1 MKMHALIQGSP
12 EWDALR
18 AAHDTASEA
27 SAMMGASPK
36 VKRSELLRMKATG
49 SEKQFS
55 DWVRENLLEK
65 GHEAEAMA
73 RPIAERI
80 IGAELFPVTVTEGF
94 TDGGMALSLLASLDG
109 ITEDGDIAWECK
121 LWNAAKAASV
131 RDGEVPDED
140 KWQVVQQLA
149 VSGAD
154 RCLYMVSDGTEE
166 RTVYC
171 WVALQDGQLQD
182 LLAGWRHFN
191 MDRATYQPVEETPP
205 VIAEAVEALPTVFV
219 QVSGSVAVQNN
230 LSTFDKALRF
240 FLSETLIT
248 SPVTDQDFADLDLQI
263 KAMKKAEEALEAAEA
278 QALAQVR
285 EVDDFKRTKD
295 MLYELVRKNRLA
307 SEKLY
312 KAEQERRKLEIR
324 KNGESRLAE
333 HIRALN
339 DSLGGG
345 VFLPNVPADF
355 AGAMKNKRTIASL
368 EDAVATELARAK
380 IAADRLAAGIAENL
394 DVLREVATGYEFLFR
409 DRQELVQKDKEAV
422 DLIARQR
429 VEEHKKAEEARL
441 VAERERIRKEEAER
455 LVAEQKAATS
465 ALQQQAVGLA
475 GDLVEVARDLDARQ
489 VADEAE
495 AKQTATNDCAVKSLP
510 VTGDGA
516 PADHDRQGSLAI
528 AHGAALARQL
538 AVDPASGPDKTAAA
552 VFENGKVRSF
562 ATVANKLELLKAVL
576 AGEVPDDVLAV
587 DLEALALLCDSLGR
601 SVPGVIW
608 SKA

>member
-36 VKRSELLRMKATG
+36 IKRSELLRMKATG

-80 IGAELFPVTVTEGF
+80 IGAELFPVTVTKGF
-94 TDGGMALSLLASLDG
+94 TDAGMALSLLASLDG
-109 ITEDGDIAWECK
+109 ITEDGDITWECK

-240 FLSETLIT
+240 FLAETLIT

-295 MLYELVRKNRLA
+295 VLYELVRKNRLA

-324 KNGESRLAE
+324 KNGESQLAE

-422 DLIARQR
+422 ELIARQR

-441 VAERERIRKEEAER
+441 EAERERIRKEEIER
-455 LVAEQKAATS
+455 LAAEQKAATD
-465 ALQQQAVGLA
+465 ALQQQAVDLA
-475 GDLVEVARDLDARQ
+475 GDLVEVARHLDARQ

-495 AKQTATNDCAVKSLP
+495 ANP
-510 VTGDGA
+510 
-516 PADHDRQGSLAI
+516 DRNESLAI

-538 AVDPASGPDKTAAA
+538 AFDPASGLHRDAAA
-552 VFENGKVRSF
+552 VIEHGKVRSF

>member
-36 VKRSELLRMKATG
+36 IKRSELLRMKATG

-55 DWVRENLLEK
+55 DWVRENLLDK

-109 ITEDGDIAWECK
+109 ITEDGDITWECK
-121 LWNAAKAASV
+121 LWNASKAASV
-131 RDGEVPDED
+131 RDGEVPEED

-191 MDRATYQPVEETPP
+191 IDRAKYQPVEEAPP

-240 FLSETLIT
+240 FLAETLIT

-285 EVDDFKRTKD
+285 EVDDFKRAKD
-295 MLYELVRKNRLA
+295 VLYELVRKNRLA

-324 KNGESRLAE
+324 KNGESQLAE

-422 DLIARQR
+422 ELIARQR

-441 VAERERIRKEEAER
+441 EAERERIRKEEAER
-455 LVAEQKAATS
+455 LAAEQMEHERKFATS
-465 ALQQQAVGLA
+465 ALQQQAVDLA
-475 GDLVEVARDLDARQ
+475 GDLVEVARHLDARQ

-495 AKQTATNDCAVKSLP
+495 ANP
-510 VTGDGA
+510 
-516 PADHDRQGSLAI
+516 DRNGSLAI

-538 AVDPASGPDKTAAA
+538 AVDPAGVLHRDAAA
-552 VFENGKVRSF
+552 AIEHGKVRSF

-601 SVPGVIW
+601 TVPGVIW